1 MIAKQSGIKRP
12 RFVVIAEE
20 LEDQIRSG
28 GFVPGDRAPSLR
40 RLKRREGVSLTTV
53 QAAYHLLEDRGY
65 LEARPR
71 SGYFVRYPVS
81 ETVPQPRSIRGV
93 TKPARVTTTGLL
105 ESVIASFTGVPLTQ
119 LGAATPSP
127 DHLPTARLSA
137 LLGRTARIH
146 PELSA
151 SYEFPPGN
159 LRLRRAVARRA
170 ATYGCSVRPEDVLTT
185 VGTMEALNLSLRA
198 VARGGDAVAIE
209 SPTYFGILQMIE
221 SLSMRAFEIP
231 THPGLGMDL
240 DFLEGAL
247 RRRRVKACIV
257 MANCHN
263 PLGYVM
269 TDERKRHLADLAARY
284 RVPVIEDDIFGDLA
298 YTPDR
303 PNTVKSFDRS
313 GWVILCSSV
322 SKTLAPGLRI
332 GWVFSD
338 RFSGP
343 ILKLK
348 FVNTV
353 ATPSLQ
359 QMAVAELLDSGGY
372 DRHLHRLRRTLR
384 AQVEGVADAIHRR
397 FPAGTRT
404 TRPAGGY
411 VLWIEMPRRVRSLLV
426 YREAIR
432 RGIALIPGEVFS
444 VRGRFRNYMR
454 VSCGHPVS
462 PALLGAIAEIGQIA
476 HRQSSG
482 RLTS

>member
-1 MIAKQSGIKRP
+1 
-12 RFVVIAEE
+12 
-20 LEDQIRSG
+20 
-28 GFVPGDRAPSLR
+28 
-40 RLKRREGVSLTTV
+40 
-53 QAAYHLLEDRGY
+53 
-65 LEARPR
+65 
-71 SGYFVRYPVS
+71 
-81 ETVPQPRSIRGV
+81 
-93 TKPARVTTTGLL
+93 
-105 ESVIASFTGVPLTQ
+105 
-119 LGAATPSP
+119 
-127 DHLPTARLSA
+127 
-137 LLGRTARIH
+137 
-146 PELSA
+146 
-151 SYEFPPGN
+151 
-159 LRLRRAVARRA
+159 
-170 ATYGCSVRPEDVLTT
+170 
-185 VGTMEALNLSLRA
+185 
-198 VARGGDAVAIE
+198 
-209 SPTYFGILQMIE
+209 
-221 SLSMRAFEIP
+221 
-231 THPGLGMDL
+231 
-240 DFLEGAL
+240 
-247 RRRRVKACIV
+247 

-348 FVNTV
+348 FVSTV

-454 VSCGHPVS
+454 ISCGHPVS